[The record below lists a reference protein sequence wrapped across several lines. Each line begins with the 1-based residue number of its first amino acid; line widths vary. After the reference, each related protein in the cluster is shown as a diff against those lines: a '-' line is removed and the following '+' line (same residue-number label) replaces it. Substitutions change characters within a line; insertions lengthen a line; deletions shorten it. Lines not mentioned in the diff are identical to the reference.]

1 MATGD
6 ANVFGS
12 IRPVNVLF
20 RNRRR
25 RFESNSG
32 SHFCTVSEHARNE
45 HRQLRRVH
53 GADLP
58 EEKLVGGDVT
68 EGVVRVGDTVR
79 RPLNA
84 QSGAIHAYL
93 RHASRI

>member
-1 MATGD
+1 MSTD
-6 ANVFGS
+6 SYV
-12 IRPVNVLF
+12 
-20 RNRRR
+20 
-25 RFESNSG
+25 ES
-32 SHFCTVSEHARNE
+32 A
-45 HRQLRRVH
+45 
-53 GADLP
+53 ADLP